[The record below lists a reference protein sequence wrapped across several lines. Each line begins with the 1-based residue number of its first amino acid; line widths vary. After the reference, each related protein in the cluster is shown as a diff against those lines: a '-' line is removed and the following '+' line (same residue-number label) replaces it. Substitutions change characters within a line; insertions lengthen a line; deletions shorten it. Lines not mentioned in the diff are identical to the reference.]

1 MSRMEQVN
9 SVLQRELAVMLPQLL
24 PLDGG
29 LVTITR
35 VDCSPD
41 LHFAT
46 ISVSVLPEKYNGT
59 VLTKLRK
66 ISGQLASGLRKRV
79 VLRRLPSLHWKLDST
94 ESEASEID
102 EIFKKLEE
110 EGSGKERMDIV

>member
-1 MSRMEQVN
+1 MPRMEQVN
-9 SVLQRELAVMLPQLL
+9 SVLQRELAQLLPQLL

-59 VLTKLRK
+59 VLGKLRK
-66 ISGQLASGLRKRV
+66 ISGQLASALRKRIV
-79 VLRRLPSLHWKLDST
+79 MRRLPSLHWKLDTT
-94 ESEASEID
+94 ESEAAEID
-102 EIFKKLEE
+102 EVFRQLED
-110 EGSGKERMDIV
+110 GTLGIG